1 MVVSLFFINLMKK
14 EDMMQATFT
23 APPTATVHSLRDV
36 RDLED
41 YVSESLAA
49 MGVAPTSPAHR
60 ALVQH
65 GVRSAY
71 RVERALP
78 PEVSLREVLDQV
90 LPARLSAPLRRVGTP
105 ALAGPAAARS

>member
-1 MVVSLFFINLMKK
+1 LTKAQF
-14 EDMMQATFT
+14 D
-23 APPTATVHSLRDV
+23 RDV
-36 RDLED
+36 RDLEG

-78 PEVSLREVLDQV
+78 PEVPLRAVLDEVLPV
-90 LPARLSAPLRRVGTP
+90 RLSAPLRRNGTP
-105 ALAGPAAARS
+105 ALAGPAAA